1 MLRYNVLNGSLA
13 INAITFHGKKKKS
26 LGHCVLELERDPWIL
41 GIQWW
46 IQIERRDA
54 VRHNVQ
60 TKDYLYISFSSSKI
74 WGKKKSSS

>member
-1 MLRYNVLNGSLA
+1 MQS
-13 INAITFHGKKKKS
+13 HSMGKKKKS

-60 TKDYLYISFSSSKI
+60 TKDYLYISFSFAKI
-74 WGKKKSSS
+74 WEKKKSSS